1 MKEQH
6 VSYHEGGNLS
16 ASELVEK
23 LSNIGRHE
31 GARLLRELIQE
42 EQELSLL
49 NLLKPYEDKVPQV
62 LRIMDLESIVALF
75 EELDDYYIMK
85 ALFGNFQAVDEEK
98 RQGILEQLDREKVAL
113 LFSRMSIATEIA
125 SATDT
130 ASLVRLFRE
139 MPTADEERIIGS
151 LIPEKAADLAW
162 TILGAENAVRSAR
175 LATILEHLDHQTQ
188 QKILSKMEPEH
199 ARRVL
204 ARMQHPGT
212 SEFDAID
219 SREAQRRIAEMSPG
233 QAADELKKAN
243 PVITVEVL
251 KLADVGK
258 AAQVLTIIAQRD
270 PRLAADLLEEVNEK
284 IIIGFKGQGKQRS
297 RVEEFYACPAVG
309 ILENM
314 DLTLETRDVDPIVIY
329 VASELVV
336 LGGE

>member
-6 VSYHEGGNLS
+6 VSHHEGGNLS

-31 GARLLRELIQE
+31 GARLLQELIQE

-113 LFSRMSIATEIA
+113 LFSRMSIGIDSPKTAAKVLANFPALIAAEIA
-125 SATDT
+125 NATDT

-151 LIPEKAADLAW
+151 LIPEKAADLAR
-162 TILGAENAVRSAR
+162 TILGAENAVRSTKRNRRYFRKWSQNTLNGYWPGCSIRGPANSMR
-175 LATILEHLDHQTQ
+175 LT
-188 QKILSKMEPEH
+188 PEK
-199 ARRVL
+199 
-204 ARMQHPGT
+204 P
-212 SEFDAID
+212 S
-219 SREAQRRIAEMSPG
+219 
-233 QAADELKKAN
+233 
-243 PVITVEVL
+243 
-251 KLADVGK
+251 VGS
-258 AAQVLTIIAQRD
+258 LR
-270 PRLAADLLEEVNEK
+270 
-284 IIIGFKGQGKQRS
+284 
-297 RVEEFYACPAVG
+297 
-309 ILENM
+309 
-314 DLTLETRDVDPIVIY
+314 
-329 VASELVV
+329 
-336 LGGE
+336 